1 MRGLRVVV
9 ISGQVGAGKS
19 TLARGLVA
27 TYRAVSVST
36 KDLLRLVAES
46 RGVHLEAERSV
57 LQEYGAALDAETG
70 GAWVA
75 DAVSAKISGA
85 PIAGRAARQ
94 AVDPGGDQPVGL
106 YIVDAVRTREQI
118 EFLREALGADV
129 THVHL
134 YSSRQVLS
142 QRYEHRGNA
151 SGLKELPSYADVA
164 RDLTEQ
170 GVVHLKNDAD
180 VAIDTERSNEADVLI
195 RAAAALGLLPDADVR
210 LVDVLVGGQY
220 GSEGKGNLAFFLARD
235 YDLLVRV
242 GGPNAGHKVP
252 LPTPYTHRLLP
263 SGTQANEQARLL
275 LGPGATLDLDVLLG
289 EIADCSVESDRL
301 SIDPQAMI
309 IEAADL
315 EAEQALVAGIG
326 STGKGG
332 GAAAARRIL
341 GRTPDRVEVP
351 VRLARDVSEL
361 TPYVRPA
368 REVLDEVYRN
378 GQRVLLEGTQGTA
391 LSLYHG
397 DYPHVTSRDTT
408 TPGTLA
414 EAGIGPRRIRR
425 VILVCRTYPIRVQ
438 NPDREGTTSGP
449 MSQEI
454 SYQELADRSRIPV
467 EELHQT
473 EKGSV
478 SHRQRRIAEFDWV
491 QLRRSVELNGA
502 TDIALTF
509 ADYLDVANRDA
520 QRYDQLT
527 GDTIRFVEEVERVSG
542 VPVSLITTRFDAR
555 SVIDRRRW

>member
-19 TLARGLVA
+19 TLARGLV
-27 TYRAVSVST
+27 TTFSAVSVGT
-36 KDLLRLVAES
+36 KDLLQLTAAS
-46 RGVHLEAERSV
+46 RGVALQAERSA
-57 LQEYGAALDAETG
+57 LQDYGASLDTETG
-70 GAWVA
+70 GRWVA
-75 DAVSAKISGA
+75 DAVAARISGA
-85 PIAGRAARQ
+85 PIAGRAAHQ
-94 AVDPGGDQPVGL
+94 VSDPGNDQPTGL

-129 THVHL
+129 VHVHL
-134 YSSRQVLS
+134 YSSEQVLS
-142 QRYEHRGNA
+142 QRYKDRGNA
-151 SGLKELPSYADVA
+151 SGLKELSSYAEVA
-164 RDLTEQ
+164 EDPTEQ
-170 GVVHLKNDAD
+170 SVAHLNQEAD

-263 SGTQANEQARLL
+263 SGTQANDGARLL
-275 LGPGATLDLDVLLG
+275 LGPGATLDLNVLLG
-289 EIADCSVESDRL
+289 EIADCGVDSDRL

-309 IEAADL
+309 IEPADL
-315 EAEQALVAGIG
+315 QAEQGLVAGIG

-332 GAAAARRIL
+332 GSAAARRIL

-351 VRLARDVSEL
+351 VRLAGDVPEL
-361 TPYVRPA
+361 APYLRPA
-368 REVLDEVYRN
+368 RVVLDEAYRN
-378 GQRVLLEGTQGTA
+378 NHRVLLEGTQGTG

-397 DYPHVTSRDTT
+397 DYPYVTSRDTT
-408 TPGTLA
+408 TSGTLA
-414 EAGIGPRRIRR
+414 EAGIGPRRVRR

-438 NPDREGTTSGP
+438 NPDRDGTTSGP

-454 SYQELADRSRIPV
+454 AYEVLADRSGIPV
-467 EELHQT
+467 GELLDT

-478 SHRQRRIAEFDWV
+478 SQRQRRVAEFDWA

-509 ADYLDVANRDA
+509 ADYLDVKNRDA

-527 GDTIRFVEEVERVSG
+527 DDTIRFIEEVERVSG